1 MYHINV
7 EVLKEIKDSSKEPAL
22 KLTKGFNCLKK
33 AMDLAPYERPNAVQ
47 SIVSSSPIKL
57 EDLLAVHLT

>member
-22 KLTKGFNCLKK
+22 KLTEGFNYLKK
-33 AMDLAPYERPNAVQ
+33 AMYLAPYERPNAVQ